1 MLLYEEVSN
10 RIDEMIRK
18 GTYRAGERIPSI
30 RCLSRQMRVSVNTVM
45 EAYAGL
51 ENRGMIEAR
60 PQSGYYVCANLSKA
74 EQRQAVVQQAGKI
87 APHAV
92 VLGDVALQVMSCIA
106 NPSLVPLGGGIP
118 NIDLT
123 PVDKLNRMLAS
134 EARRSPQLSISY
146 PPPQGH
152 KRLRTQIAK
161 RSLSA
166 GCTLSADDIVVT
178 SGCVEAMNLAL
189 QAVCRPGDAVAIG
202 SPVYPTFLKSIQWM
216 GLKVLEIPS
225 SDEGMHLDVLAY
237 VIKHNPVRA
246 CITIANF
253 NNPLGGLMPD
263 AKKQE
268 LVRLLAQ
275 HDIPLIED
283 DVYGDLAHG
292 PVRPPS
298 TNEGMNLEVLDYA
311 IRHNRVSACITIA
324 NFNNPLGGLM
334 PEARKRELV
343 SLLAKHEIPLI
354 EDDVYGDL
362 AYGPSRPPA
371 TKAFDEKGLVLYCS
385 SFSKTLAPG
394 YRVGWIAPGRYQE
407 KVMQLKAL
415 LNIGTPSPTQLAI
428 AEFLTN
434 GGYDHHLRKIRRV
447 YARQT
452 TQAREAVIRL
462 LPPGTRVT
470 RPAGGYILWVE
481 MPEGFD
487 AFTLYEAAVQEG
499 IGIAPGAIFT
509 LGDRY
514 RNCFRLSAAFWSE
527 RCEQAVEMLGGLAE
541 TLR

>member
-298 TNEGMNLEVLDYA
+298 TK
-311 IRHNRVSACITIA
+311 S
-324 NFNNPLGGLM
+324 F
-334 PEARKRELV
+334 
-343 SLLAKHEIPLI
+343 
-354 EDDVYGDL
+354 DD
-362 AYGPSRPPA
+362 
-371 TKAFDEKGLVLYCS
+371 KGLVLYCS